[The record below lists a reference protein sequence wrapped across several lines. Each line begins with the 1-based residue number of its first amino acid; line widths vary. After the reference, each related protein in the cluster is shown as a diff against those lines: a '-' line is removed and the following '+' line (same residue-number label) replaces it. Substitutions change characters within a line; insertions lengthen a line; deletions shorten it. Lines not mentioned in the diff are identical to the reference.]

1 MLLSIWI
8 EAKKNPD
15 CAAQRFYFH
24 AVRRRYA
31 RLNRYEHPWLVV
43 DRDGWRTAGCWS
55 RAEARKLWTQWRL
68 QTEEDNVVGE
78 VGDELNEDEDWRYFS
93 DS

>member
-1 MLLSIWI
+1 MSYSTCLDAGFASGVH
-8 EAKKNPD
+8 D
-15 CAAQRFYFH
+15 
-24 AVRRRYA
+24 A
-31 RLNRYEHPWLVV
+31 RPNRHEHPWLVV

-78 VGDELNEDEDWRYFS
+78 VGDELNEEEDWRYFS